1 MSSEILV
8 MDPFRRLIVD
18 LPLFP
23 FDVLY
28 PSSYQ
33 VRPAI
38 NLSDAV
44 CNAPALRPYLDEP
57 Q

>member
-1 MSSEILV
+1 MSSEILGTNSS
-8 MDPFRRLIVD
+8 RRLIVG

-23 FDVLY
+23 FDVVY
-28 PSSYQ
+28 SSSYQ

-38 NLSDAV
+38 NLSEGV
-44 CNAPALRPYLDEP
+44 CNAPARRPNLDKL